1 MSEKNENVKVK
12 KIRPNY
18 LNLSSSEKISRLG
31 AYILLIALCLIWL
44 YPIVW
49 IVLNAFRTEFNPD
62 GTMVGTVVSH
72 YWPKQVGWDNFKILF
87 TNTYFPV
94 WFRNT
99 LVVAVFTCILSTML
113 NMSVSYV
120 MSKVKFKMR
129 KPFMNIA
136 MVMGLFPGFMS
147 MIAIYYILK
156 ALGLTQTLFA
166 LILCYSAGAG
176 LGFYVGKGF
185 FDTVPNALIEA
196 ARIDGAGEA
205 RIFATIIL
213 PISKPIIVYTA
224 LMSFTGPWMD
234 FIFARVI
241 LGEQNTHLH
250 TVAVG
255 LYYMMYGQIVDTS
268 RFTVFAAGCV
278 CVAIPIVAL
287 FMYLQKYYIEG
298 STAGSVKG

>member
-31 AYILLIALCLIWL
+31 AYILLIVLCIIWL

-99 LVVAVFTCILSTML
+99 WLWAVFTCILSTML

>member
-18 LNLSSSEKISRLG
+18 LNLSSSEKFSRLG
-31 AYILLIALCLIWL
+31 AYILLIVLCIIWL

-136 MVMGLFPGFMS
+136 MVMGLFPD
-147 MIAIYYILK
+147 
-156 ALGLTQTLFA
+156 
-166 LILCYSAGAG
+166 LC
-176 LGFYVGKGF
+176 
-185 FDTVPNALIEA
+185 P
-196 ARIDGAGEA
+196 
-205 RIFATIIL
+205 
-213 PISKPIIVYTA
+213 
-224 LMSFTGPWMD
+224 
-234 FIFARVI
+234 
-241 LGEQNTHLH
+241 
-250 TVAVG
+250 
-255 LYYMMYGQIVDTS
+255 
-268 RFTVFAAGCV
+268 
-278 CVAIPIVAL
+278 
-287 FMYLQKYYIEG
+287 
-298 STAGSVKG
+298 

>member
-268 RFTVFAAGCV
+268 RFTVFATGCV

>member
-12 KIRPNY
+12 KIRANY
-18 LNLSSSEKISRLG
+18 LNLSSSERISRLG

-94 WFRNT
+94 WFKNT

>member
-31 AYILLIALCLIWL
+31 AYILLIVLCIIWL

-287 FMYLQKYYIEG
+287 FMYLHKYYIEG